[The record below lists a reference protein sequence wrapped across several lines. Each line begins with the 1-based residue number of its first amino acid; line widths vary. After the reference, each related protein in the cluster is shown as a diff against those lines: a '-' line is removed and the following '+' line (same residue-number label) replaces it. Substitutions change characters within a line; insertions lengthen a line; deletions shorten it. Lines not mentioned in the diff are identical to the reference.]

1 VAAAELVHAGPVGQG
16 DRAVELLILE
26 CRGQE
31 EEEGRKKEESKK
43 EKSLCPGLSSF
54 FFLLPSCFA
63 HGYAGAAIHGAA
75 SIEHPLRRRTI
86 DS

>member
-1 VAAAELVHAGPVGQG
+1 
-16 DRAVELLILE
+16 LE

-31 EEEGRKKEESKK
+31 EEERRKKEE
-43 EKSLCPGLSSF
+43 SLCPGLSSF
-54 FFLLPSCFA
+54 FLLLPSSFA